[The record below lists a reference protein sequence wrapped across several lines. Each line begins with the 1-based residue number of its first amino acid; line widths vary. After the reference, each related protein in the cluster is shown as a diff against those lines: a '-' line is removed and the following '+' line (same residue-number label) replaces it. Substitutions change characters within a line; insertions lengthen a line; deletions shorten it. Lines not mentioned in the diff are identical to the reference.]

1 MDEFHTNQAVEY
13 VGGSF
18 SGTDV
23 VNIVNVV
30 NITKKLFCLMV
41 KSSGGKYGDMVAMH
55 PVATLTAEDMAVIFS
70 IVLKGLTIAF
80 ILTVIQLAM
89 SGFLLTLFGP
99 MSTICHL
106 NFRKC
111 FNFDAVF
118 FISRSER

>member
-1 MDEFHTNQAVEY
+1 MDEVQTNQAVEY
-13 VGGSF
+13 VGKLF

-41 KSSGGKYGDMVAMH
+41 KSSGGKYCDMVAMH

-80 ILTVIQLAM
+80 ILTVIQLAR

-99 MSTICHL
+99 MSTICH
-106 NFRKC
+106 
-111 FNFDAVF
+111 
-118 FISRSER
+118 

>member
-1 MDEFHTNQAVEY
+1 MDEVHTNQAVEY
-13 VGGSF
+13 VDGSF

-30 NITKKLFCLMV
+30 NITKKLFCLMTKI
-41 KSSGGKYGDMVAMH
+41 KSLGGKYCDMVAMH

-80 ILTVIQLAM
+80 ILTVIQLAR

-99 MSTICHL
+99 MSTICH
-106 NFRKC
+106 
-111 FNFDAVF
+111 
-118 FISRSER
+118 

>member
-1 MDEFHTNQAVEY
+1 MDEVHTNQAVEY
-13 VGGSF
+13 VDGSF

-41 KSSGGKYGDMVAMH
+41 KSSGGKYCDMVAMH

-80 ILTVIQLAM
+80 ILTVIQLAR

-106 NFRKC
+106 NFRKM
-111 FNFDAVF
+111 FQF
-118 FISRSER
+118 